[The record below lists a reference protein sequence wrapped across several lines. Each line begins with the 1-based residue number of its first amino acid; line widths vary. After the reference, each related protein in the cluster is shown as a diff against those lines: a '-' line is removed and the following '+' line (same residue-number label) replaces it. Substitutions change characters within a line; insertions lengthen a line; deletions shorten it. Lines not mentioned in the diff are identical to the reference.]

1 MTQYLLAVQMVEGES
16 AEHDRADVRAVNEDM
31 VAQGVWVFGGGLQP
45 RSAASVVRS
54 TKADVLITDGPFV
67 ESKEYM
73 AGFWVIEAADLEAA
87 QGWAARAGRACCRP
101 IEVTP
106 FDGLSAP

>member
-16 AEHDRADVRAVNEDM
+16 AESEPGAVEAVNRDM
-31 VAQGVWVFGGGLQP
+31 VAQGVWVFGGGLEP
-45 RSAASVVRS
+45 RSTASVVR
-54 TKADVLITDGPFV
+54 ADKGEVLVTDGPFV

-73 AGFWVIEAADLEAA
+73 AGFWVIEAPDLETAQAWAVRAA
-87 QGWAARAGRACCRP
+87 EACARP

-106 FDGLSAP
+106 FDA

>member
-1 MTQYLLAVQMVEGES
+1 MTQYLLAVQMVDGES
-16 AEHDRADVRAVNEDM
+16 GEHDRADVAALNEEM
-31 VAQGVWVFGGGLQP
+31 AAQGIWVFGGGLKP

-54 TKADVLITDGPFV
+54 DKDQLLVTDGPFA

-73 AGFWVIEAADLEAA
+73 AGFWVITVPDLATA
-87 QGWAARAGRACCRP
+87 QSWAAKATQACNRP

-106 FDGLSAP
+106 FDD